1 MALKRAS
8 SRRARLASSVLPLC
22 TALVQ
27 TACGYTQTTAPPVP
41 VPAPTAP
48 NFVARVVS
56 ACRATGIGPTVGLH
70 SQVDLIVAI
79 PPATVANA
87 GVIVDVRARLYI
99 RQGTWPPLMAT
110 ADSFVTGDELE
121 VWHDGMPALESAQA
135 PPGTSAYHA
144 TKVVIRRR
152 TDQAGSLTPVDT
164 LVACH
169 YGPK

>member
-1 MALKRAS
+1 MASTRAS
-8 SRRARLASSVLPLC
+8 ARRARLAFSVLPLC
-22 TALVQ
+22 TVLAQ
-27 TACGYTQTTAPPVP
+27 TACAYTRTTATPVP
-41 VPAPTAP
+41 VSAPAAP

-56 ACRATGIGPTVGLH
+56 ACRATGIGPAVGLH

-99 RQGTWPPLMAT
+99 RQGTWSPLMAT

-121 VWHDGMPALESAQA
+121 VWHDGMPALESAQS
-135 PPGTSAYHA
+135 PPGTPAYHA

-152 TDQAGSLTPVDT
+152 TDQAGPLTPVDT
-164 LVACH
+164 LVACR
-169 YGPK
+169 YDSK